1 MCRVWLTSPWVG
13 MGAARLSLHP
23 PSHTLLQPQDPFPFI
38 LIWCRGV
45 SGACCR
51 PAVWNQVSA
60 ARAAEQTAMLQ
71 KCAFA
76 VTLCSPFFVD
86 LEGSDPTLSFFTYL
100 SSCNRAPLT
109 SFSSSSLA
117 ASLGQSAAI
126 FGPALGLFWQE
137 AYAPSPVC
145 HKASY

>member
-1 MCRVWLTSPWVG
+1 MRRVADLTLGGLGGCPVK
-13 MGAARLSLHP
+13 P
-23 PSHTLLQPQDPFPFI
+23 PPASHTQLQPQDPFPFI

-45 SGACCR
+45 SSACCR
-51 PAVWNQVSA
+51 PAVWNQASA

-100 SSCNRAPLT
+100 SGCNRALLT

-126 FGPALGLFWQE
+126 FSPALGLFWQE
-137 AYAPSPVC
+137 AYATSPVC